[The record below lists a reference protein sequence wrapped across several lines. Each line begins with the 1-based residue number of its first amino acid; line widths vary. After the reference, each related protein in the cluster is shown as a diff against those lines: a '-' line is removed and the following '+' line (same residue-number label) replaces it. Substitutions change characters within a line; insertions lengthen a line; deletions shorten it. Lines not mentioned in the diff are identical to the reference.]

1 MKQFTFEQKQKNVLL
16 GFMALGAISLIA
28 SYFIDPTLQYSPTTH
43 TRFWTNLLQN
53 SAFFTLISFTAIFAT
68 AATLTMYAGW
78 HTAFKRIWEAMG
90 MFLPVGLG
98 GLAIVGIGSMMHLHH
113 IYHWADAKAV
123 AEDKILLGKSGFL
136 NFGFYFTAILGFGGA
151 WYFFM
156 RKFRAL
162 SLAQDSAPNDKSYS
176 AYENVKVWAAAFLP
190 IAGFTSAAAIWLW
203 IMSIDAH
210 WYSTMFAWYTTASA
224 WVTCVAITI
233 LLLVYFKNRGLFPW
247 VTSEHLHDLGKLL
260 FAFSIFWTYL
270 WFSQYML
277 IWYANI
283 GEETIY
289 FRQRLGEFPVLFYG
303 NLVLN
308 FILPFLVLVRND
320 TKRKFGTLTFASI
333 LIVIGHWWDYFQ
345 MVKIGPY
352 KSILDHHAAGHGATG
367 AAHGAE
373 GHAATAA
380 HGAEYAVGTAAQ
392 AVTHGVEHAAGT
404 AAQAVTHGAE
414 HATTTAAHAAETVAH
429 GAEQVAKAVIET
441 PALDAL
447 AKMNADNYFH
457 YTQDL
462 TAGFGLPGFLEIFTF
477 LGFGALFV
485 YFVFNQLT
493 KASLIPESDPYL
505 EETLNHHT

>member
-16 GFMALGAISLIA
+16 GFIALGFISLIA

-68 AATLTMYAGW
+68 AATITMYAGW
-78 HTAFKRIWEAMG
+78 HTAFKRIWEAIG
-90 MFLPVGLG
+90 MFLPIGLG
-98 GLAIVGIGSMMHLHH
+98 GIAIVGIGSMMHLHH
-113 IYHWADAKAV
+113 IYHWADAVEV
-123 AEDKILLGKSGFL
+123 AKDKVLLGKSGFL
-136 NFGFYFTAILGFGGA
+136 NFGFYFSAVFLFGGA

-162 SLAQDSAPNDKSYS
+162 SLAQDNDSDQTEYPF
-176 AYENVKVWAAAFLP
+176 YQNVKVWAAAFLP

-203 IMSIDAH
+203 VMSIDAH

-224 WVTCVAITI
+224 WVSCVAITI
-233 LLLVYFKNRGLFPW
+233 LFLIYFKTKGYFEW
-247 VTSEHLHDLGKLL
+247 VTENHLHDLGKLA
-260 FAFSIFWTYL
+260 FAFSVFWTYL

-289 FRQRLGEFPVLFYG
+289 FHQRMGEFPVLFYG
-303 NLVLN
+303 NLLLN
-308 FILPFLVLVRND
+308 FVLPFLILIRND
-320 TKRKFGTLTFASI
+320 TKRKFGSMAFACI
-333 LIVIGHWWDYFQ
+333 LILFGHWWDYFQ

-352 KSILDHHAAGHGATG
+352 KSILDHHAHEAEHAVG
-367 AAHGAE
+367 AAHGAAE
-373 GHAATAA
+373 HGANAAGHAAEAA
-380 HGAEYAVGTAAQ
+380 HGAAG
-392 AVTHGVEHAAGT
+392 HGVEAVGHAAE
-404 AAQAVTHGAE
+404 AVGHGAE
-414 HATTTAAHAAETVAH
+414 H
-429 GAEQVAKAVIET
+429 VAKAVIET

-447 AKMNADNYFH
+447 AKTNAENYFH
-457 YTQDL
+457 YNQDL

-485 YFVFNQLT
+485 YFVFSQLS
-493 KASLIPESDPYL
+493 KASLIPKNDPYL
-505 EETLNHHT
+505 EETLNHHVQ

>member
-1 MKQFTFEQKQKNVLL
+1 
-16 GFMALGAISLIA
+16 
-28 SYFIDPTLQYSPTTH
+28 
-43 TRFWTNLLQN
+43 
-53 SAFFTLISFTAIFAT
+53 
-68 AATLTMYAGW
+68 
-78 HTAFKRIWEAMG
+78 
-90 MFLPVGLG
+90 
-98 GLAIVGIGSMMHLHH
+98 
-113 IYHWADAKAV
+113 
-123 AEDKILLGKSGFL
+123 
-136 NFGFYFTAILGFGGA
+136 
-151 WYFFM
+151 
-156 RKFRAL
+156 
-162 SLAQDSAPNDKSYS
+162 LAQDNETNDGTYNS
-176 AYENVKVWAAAFLP
+176 YENVKVWAAAFLP

-203 IMSIDAH
+203 LMSIDAH

-224 WVTCVAITI
+224 WVSCVAITI
-233 LLLVYFKNRGLFPW
+233 LFLVYFKNKGLFPW
-247 VTSEHLHDLGKLL
+247 VTTEHLHDLGKLL

-308 FILPFLVLVRND
+308 FILPFLILVRND

-333 LIVIGHWWDYFQ
+333 LILVGHWWDYFQ

-352 KSILDHHAAGHGATG
+352 KSILDHHAKEHGGGHGATG
-367 AAHGAE
+367 AAHGAAE
-373 GHAATAA
+373 HAATGAA
-380 HGAEYAVGTAAQ
+380 HGAEHAAGTVAHAGETI
-392 AVTHGVEHAAGT
+392 AHGAEHAAGT
-404 AAQAVTHGAE
+404 VAQAVTHGAE
-414 HATTTAAHAAETVAH
+414 HAAGAAEHAVNTVAH
-429 GAEQVAKAVIET
+429 GAEHVAKVVIET

-447 AKMNADNYFH
+447 AKSNAENFFH
-457 YTQDL
+457 YNQDL